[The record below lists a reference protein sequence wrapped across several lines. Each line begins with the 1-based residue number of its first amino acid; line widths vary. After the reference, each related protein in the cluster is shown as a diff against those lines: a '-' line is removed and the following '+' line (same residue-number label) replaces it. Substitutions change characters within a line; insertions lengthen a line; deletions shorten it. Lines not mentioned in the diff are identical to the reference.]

1 MWRSPWLIDV
11 AIHVGDLN
19 LFQIALVG
27 PDFQVGDL
35 ILLPSDH

>member
-1 MWRSPWLIDV
+1 MLPSMW
-11 AIHVGDLN
+11 GDLN

-35 ILLPSDH
+35 NLLPSDH